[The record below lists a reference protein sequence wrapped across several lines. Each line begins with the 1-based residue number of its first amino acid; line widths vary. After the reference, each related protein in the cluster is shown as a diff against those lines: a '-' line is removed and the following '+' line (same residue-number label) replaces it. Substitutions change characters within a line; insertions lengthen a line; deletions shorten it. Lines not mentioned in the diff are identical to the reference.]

1 MTQIING
8 ITLFRGIVP
17 GSVGMDVHG
26 GYGETWSR
34 DFEYAQCYARA
45 LGTDGKRRYGYV
57 LEAIL
62 SPSAKRL
69 VLTTEPDEEDFTHY
83 VPEGIQTL
91 AKLVDDPWLYHGL
104 MSGTRHLWEDWR
116 PRWTKRVKKAGYDSI
131 FTNGFDGPEE
141 YVLNPNVL
149 QFVRYHRVLP
159 DEQTQAYPIESGT
172 LEELG
177 YIVGLKRNR
186 KVQVYG
192 A

>member
-1 MTQIING
+1 MSTKAITLYRG
-8 ITLFRGIVP
+8 ITP
-17 GSVGMDVHG
+17 GSFGIDVHG
-26 GYGETWSR
+26 GYGETWVR
-34 DFEYAQCYARA
+34 DFEHAKCYARSPE
-45 LGTDGKRRYGYV
+45 GYV

-62 SPSAKRL
+62 HPSAKQL
-69 VLTTEPDEEDFTHY
+69 VLITEPDEEEFTHY
-83 VPEGIQTL
+83 VPEGIQIL
-91 AKLVDDPWLYHGL
+91 AELVGYPWLYDCF
-104 MSGTRHLWEDWR
+104 MSRRCHLWEEWR

-131 FTNGFDGPEE
+131 FTGGFDGPEE

-159 DEQTQAYPIESGT
+159 DANTKAYPIEPGT

-177 YIVGLKRNR
+177 YVVGLERTR